1 MGKLV
6 KVQVLSPAPSRY
18 VAARFAQYG
27 MRRLRVPF
35 PMHAFVKLNASLD
48 PHTLDKSVHEQK
60 KARSFGVRAS

>member
-1 MGKLV
+1 MREAK
-6 KVQVLSPAPSRY
+6 
-18 VAARFAQYG
+18 AAH
-27 MRRLRVPF
+27 PF